1 MTKTSPGAN
10 GPMSPTP
17 NKPASGRAAAE
28 PHGSILSLRNGLL
41 LAIPIALVLRWLDAS
56 PILVFLVS
64 LVAIYP
70 LAELM
75 AEATEA
81 LAATLGP
88 TIGGLLNASLNNAPE
103 IIIALFA
110 LKNGLGD
117 VVKASITGS
126 ILVELLFGLGLAM
139 FLGGLRH
146 GPQRF
151 NEEAIQINA
160 GLLTLC
166 AFGLIIPAIFHL
178 ASPKAEEELSW
189 EISAI
194 LFLVYAVNLGST
206 LFRTKEVPVG
216 AVSRTVPGEAEAG
229 ESAPSW
235 SQGKAAGVLVVA
247 TLVLAVMSEV
257 VTDALE
263 PTSKQLG
270 LTDVFSGIILLA
282 GAGGI
287 GEIISATRF
296 ARGNQMDLA
305 IEASVGSSIQMILL
319 AVPILVFSAP
329 LLGVDMDLLFT
340 PFEVAALVLTTV
352 AIRNLT
358 ADGRSTWIEGL
369 MLLAVYFMLAIG
381 FFYLPA
387 S

>member
-1 MTKTSPGAN
+1 
-10 GPMSPTP
+10 MSID
-17 NKPASGRAAAE
+17 NAKASGRGETTE
-28 PHGSILSLRNGLL
+28 PESPGFSLKYWLL
-41 LAIPIALVLRWLDAS
+41 LAVPVALALYFFHANS
-56 PILVFLVS
+56 ILVFAVS

-70 LAELM
+70 LAEMM

-81 LAATLGP
+81 LAETLGP

-110 LKNGLGD
+110 LKNGLGE

-139 FLGGLRH
+139 LLGGLRN
-146 GPQRF
+146 GPQQF
-151 NEEAIQINA
+151 NVEAIQINA

-166 AFGLIIPAIFHL
+166 SFGLIIPAIFHL
-178 ASPKAEEELSW
+178 SSPKAEEELSW
-189 EISAI
+189 EICLV
-194 LFLVYAVNLGST
+194 LFIVYAVNLGST
-206 LFRTKEVPVG
+206 LFRKKEVPAG
-216 AVSRTVPGEAEAG
+216 AVSQTVPSEREGGE
-229 ESAPSW
+229 PSPAW
-235 SQGKAAGVLVVA
+235 SQGKAWGVLVAA

-270 LTDVFSGIILLA
+270 LSDVFSGIILLA

-296 ARGNQMDLA
+296 ARNNQMDLA

-329 LLGVDMDLLFT
+329 LLGEEMDLLFT

-352 AIRNLT
+352 VIRNLT

-369 MLLAVYFMLAIG
+369 MLLAVYIMLAIG
-381 FFYLPA
+381 FYYLPVGA